1 MSEPSSPSAARR
13 APVPGERRAAAT
25 LALVATLV
33 ASAVGCARLA
43 GLQALDAAVRDVPH
57 LDAAFPAPFGWQEDV
72 PDRSVV
78 HAGQLV
84 IQADFALAE
93 QHRLVR
99 ELESLRAQV
108 SQDLGLPVSDEPVRL
123 YLFSDPAK
131 YDAFAARHFPS
142 FPVRR
147 AFFIETDTTLAVF
160 AAWQDRIA
168 EDLRHET
175 THGYLHAVVPA
186 VPLWLDEGIAEYE
199 ELPRGDQGR
208 HAHHAAHLSGRFLEG
223 TWRLD
228 LERLEALSSA
238 GEMTQDHYA
247 EAWAWVHW
255 MLHTTPARR
264 RILQEYLADL
274 RRDGTAAPLSFRLAT
289 LEGPPAATSAAV
301 AAHVEEIAR
310 SSRGQPGGE

>member
-1 MSEPSSPSAARR
+1 MQPPTPLRR
-13 APVPGERRAAAT
+13 RPAGRAGPRPAAAAVVAAV
-25 LALVATLV
+25 LAVL
-33 ASAVGCARLA
+33 AVGCGHLV
-43 GLQALDAAVRDVPH
+43 GLRALDDAVRDAGRLEAP
-57 LDAAFPAPFGWQEDV
+57 FPPPFGWKDDV
-72 PDRSVV
+72 PDRSLVR
-78 HAGQLV
+78 AGQLV

-93 QHRLVR
+93 QHRLFR
-99 ELESLRAQV
+99 ELESLRAEV

-123 YLFSDPAK
+123 YLFSDPAR
-131 YDAFAARHFPS
+131 YDAFAARHFPA

-175 THGYLHAVVPA
+175 THGYVHAVVPS
-186 VPLWLDEGIAEYE
+186 VPLWLDEGIAEHY
-199 ELPRGDQGR
+199 ELPRIEQGR
-208 HAHHAAHLSGRFLEG
+208 HVHHAAHLSGRFLEG
-223 TWRLD
+223 TWRMD
-228 LERLEALSSA
+228 LERLETLGAA

-274 RRDGTAAPLSFRLAT
+274 RRDGTAAPLSYRLRS
-289 LEGPPAATSAAV
+289 LEGPPGETAAAV

-310 SSRGQPGGE
+310 RARGTAAGE